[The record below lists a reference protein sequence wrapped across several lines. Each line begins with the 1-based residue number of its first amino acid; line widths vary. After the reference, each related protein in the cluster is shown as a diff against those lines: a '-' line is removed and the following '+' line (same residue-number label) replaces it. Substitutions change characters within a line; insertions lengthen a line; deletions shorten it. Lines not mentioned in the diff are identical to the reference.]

1 MSSTFWFILGLFLIL
16 ITLWDGFSFVQMNR
30 KSRFRTGFST
40 LIERS
45 YWQLVRLVNLRVHHK
60 GLRSRIF
67 ATFTPTVV
75 ISLLIAWSVCLIY
88 GFALLSWASGE
99 DLHGTIETPSF
110 PDYFYL
116 SGVTFFTLGY
126 GDLSPAESFG
136 QVLSLIEVGCGYS
149 FIAIIIGLIPTISTI
164 GADRE
169 MGLLKMEL
177 QAGST
182 FSAAALFSRSVPE
195 HDLPKAADFFGQSTE
210 WLLKVHMSQLN
221 YPVLCYQRSS
231 GHDLH
236 WLSGVAIV
244 LDVSAIFLAWFEFTD
259 KRAAINLHNLGVVA
273 LGQFNEL
280 FWLSP
285 DTKPGKSRISHDQS
299 IELWAY
305 LGKLGFPLKNLEDPA
320 EALANV
326 LSRYEP
332 NLQMLSDYLLMP
344 LPSISAISNEPKWH
358 D

>member
-1 MSSTFWFILGLFLIL
+1 MTSTFWFLLGLFLIL

-40 LIERS
+40 LIERC

-60 GLRSRIF
+60 GLQSRIF
-67 ATFTPTVV
+67 STFTPAVV
-75 ISLLIAWSVCLIY
+75 ISLLIAWSLCLIY

-99 DLHGTIETPSF
+99 DLHGTAQDPTF

-136 QVLSLIEVGCGYS
+136 QVLSLVEVGCGYS

-169 MGLLKMEL
+169 MGLLKMQL
-177 QAGST
+177 QTGSV

-195 HDLPKAADFFGQSTE
+195 HDLPRAEEFFNEYSD
-210 WLLKVHMSQLN
+210 WVLKVHMSQLN

-236 WLSGVAIV
+236 WLSGVALV
-244 LDVSAIFLAWFEFTD
+244 LDVSAIFLAWFDQKD
-259 KRAAINLHNLGVVA
+259 KRAAFNLHDLGTLA
-273 LGQFNEL
+273 LAQFDEL
-280 FWLSP
+280 FWLRNEP
-285 DTKPGKSRISHDQS
+285 RPQASRISHDETM
-299 IELWAY
+299 ELWAY
-305 LGKLGFPLKNLEDPA
+305 LGRLGFPLKTLEDPA
-320 EALANV
+320 EALSRV
-326 LSRYEP
+326 LARYEP
-332 NLQMLSDYLLMP
+332 NLQLLADYLLMP
-344 LPSISAISNEPKWH
+344 LPSITAVSSEPKWH